1 MNHHGLPPK
10 SIQNPIV
17 FQPLEASQHPDGY
30 YLATVSFPSP
40 EPAETEAAAMEEE
53 LQQLLRDL
61 RDWQVGGGSV
71 GKSMAIIH
79 PYEQYIIHYSML

>member
-1 MNHHGLPPK
+1 MIFTPKIHPK
-10 SIQNPIV
+10 SHV

-30 YLATVSFPSP
+30 YLATVSFPSL

-61 RDWQVGGGSV
+61 RDWQVGSGEM

-79 PYEQYIIHYSML
+79 PYDQYIIHLCNNPW